1 MAGEVAVT
9 VTLRGV
15 LRQHADGRSEV
26 EVTVPTGA
34 SVREVLDRLAD
45 DLPAVERRVR
55 DETGALRRHVNVFVD
70 AADLRHLGGLDH
82 RVTGGEQVLL
92 LPAISGG

>member
-1 MAGEVAVT
+1 MAAEVT
-9 VTLRGV
+9 VTIALRGV
-15 LRQHADGRSEV
+15 LRQHAGDRGEMAVSI
-26 EVTVPTGA
+26 PSGA
-34 SVREVLDRLAD
+34 TIGEVLDHLAR

-70 AADLRHLGGLDH
+70 GADLRHLGGLEH

>member
-1 MAGEVAVT
+1 MADVTVT

-15 LRQHADGRSEV
+15 LRQHADGRGEV
-26 EVTVPTGA
+26 ELAVPSGTTV
-34 SVREVLDRLAD
+34 RDVLDRLAR

-55 DETGALRRHVNVFVD
+55 DETGALRQHVNVFVD
-70 AADLRHLGGLDH
+70 TADLRHLGGLDH
-82 RVTGGEQVLL
+82 RVTGGEQILL